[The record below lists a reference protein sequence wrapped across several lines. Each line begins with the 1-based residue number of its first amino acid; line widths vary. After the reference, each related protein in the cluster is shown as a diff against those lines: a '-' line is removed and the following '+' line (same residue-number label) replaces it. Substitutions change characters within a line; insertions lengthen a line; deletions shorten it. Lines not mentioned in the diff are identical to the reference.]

1 MLTAMKINT
10 VCIIDDDPIC
20 VYGTKVLLNRNSF
33 FGSDILVYED
43 GYEALVNLTS
53 LSKTEEGFPDVIF
66 LDLNMPVMDGWGFLD
81 KFIKLPMKKK
91 PHIFVVSSYFGPK
104 EVKKGKSYGVIDD
117 FISKPL
123 EESKLAKIFE
133 NIMAN
138 SGNVVG

>member
-1 MLTAMKINT
+1 MKINT

-33 FGSDILVYED
+33 FGADILVYED
-43 GYEALVNLTS
+43 GYEAIVNLTS
-53 LSKTEEGFPDVIF
+53 LLKTEKKLPDVIF

-81 KFIKLPMKKK
+81 ELVKLPVKKK
-91 PHIFVVSSYFGPK
+91 PHVVVVSSYFSGK
-104 EVKKGKSYGVIDD
+104 DVKKGKSYGIVDD

-123 EESKLAKIFE
+123 VEEKLMNIFE
-133 NIMAN
+133 TIMTN

>member
-33 FGSDILVYED
+33 FGADILVYED
-43 GYEALVNLTS
+43 GYEAIVNLTS
-53 LSKTEEGFPDVIF
+53 LLKTEKKLPDVIF

-81 KFIKLPMKKK
+81 ELVKLPVKKK
-91 PHIFVVSSYFGPK
+91 PHVVVVSSYFSGK
-104 EVKKGKSYGVIDD
+104 DVKKGKSYGIVDD

-123 EESKLAKIFE
+123 VEEKLMNIFE
-133 NIMAN
+133 TIMTN